1 MNYKDK
7 ESFEKWFK
15 DFYEVDF
22 DAGNARFM
30 GQLISWQAACE
41 YKDMQLINGSKM
53 KQMNDRIENLKEENK
68 KVTEYKELTR
78 LQADT
83 ITRLERENKKLRDA
97 LESIS
102 KDYDRPSDMM
112 KKAREALKETNDK

>member
-7 ESFEKWFK
+7 EAFEKWFK

-22 DAGNARFM
+22 NAGNARFM
-30 GQLISWQAACE
+30 GQLISWQAAIEYERFNHKYCVVGSLDKLCE
-41 YKDMQLINGSKM
+41 K
-53 KQMNDRIENLKEENK
+53 
-68 KVTEYKELTR
+68 
-78 LQADT
+78 
-83 ITRLERENKKLRDA
+83 LEAENKKLREA